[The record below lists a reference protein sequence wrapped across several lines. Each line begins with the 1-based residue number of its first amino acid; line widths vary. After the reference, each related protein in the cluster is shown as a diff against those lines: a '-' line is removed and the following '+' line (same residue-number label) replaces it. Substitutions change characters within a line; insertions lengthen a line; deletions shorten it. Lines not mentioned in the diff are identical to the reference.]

1 MSNVERVTTATFE
14 DKVLDSKIPVLVDF
28 YTSWCPSCKTLE
40 PTLERLAAAFAG
52 QVRIA
57 AVDVE
62 QEREL
67 GQAFE
72 IRSVP
77 TLGFFMNGQLVF
89 LQAGVPTASAL
100 ETVLRQVA

>member
-1 MSNVERVTTATFE
+1 MSNVERVTTTTFDE
-14 DKVLDSKIPVLVDF
+14 KVLRSELPVLVEF
-28 YTSWCPSCKTLE
+28 YTPWCPACKTLA
-40 PTLERLAAAFAG
+40 PTLERLAAQFAG

-62 QEREL
+62 EESEI
-67 GQAFE
+67 GEAFE

-77 TLGFFMNGQLVF
+77 TLGFFMKGQLVF

>member
-1 MSNVERVTTATFE
+1 MSNVEQVTTATFSE
-14 DKVLDSKIPVLVDF
+14 KVLDSDLPVLVDF
-28 YTSWCPSCKTLE
+28 YTPWCPACRTLA
-40 PTLERLAAAFAG
+40 PTLERLASQFAG

-62 QEREL
+62 QEAGIGE
-67 GQAFE
+67 AFE

-89 LQAGVPTASAL
+89 LQAGVPTAAAL
-100 ETVLRQVA
+100 ETVLKQVA